1 MFSRARSLRPFVLL
15 VALALAGCSR
25 ATPPADAG
33 NKTVEDWFAI
43 KVGDRTVQM
52 QLAVR
57 AEEQQK
63 GLMFRP
69 AMAAD
74 AGMLFVFDR
83 PQPMGFWMRNTEIPL
98 DIGYL
103 DHDGVLKE
111 IYPMYPHDERTVS
124 SHSREIQFC
133 LEMNQGWY
141 RQNGI
146 RPGAR
151 LDLGAVAAALRA
163 RGFKPETFGLH

>member
-1 MFSRARSLRPFVLL
+1 MS
-15 VALALAGCSR
+15 GCGR
-25 ATPPADAG
+25 ATPAADAG
-33 NKTVEDWFAI
+33 TKTVDDWFAI
-43 KVGDRTVQM
+43 KLGDRTVRM

-57 AEEQQK
+57 AAEQEK
-63 GLMFRP
+63 GLMFRR

-74 AGMLFVFDR
+74 EGMLFVFDR

-103 DHDGVLKE
+103 GPDGVLKE

-124 SHSREIQFC
+124 SRNREIQFC

-141 RQNGI
+141 RQNGV

-151 LDLGAVAAALRA
+151 LDLGAVGAALLA